1 MGFIYLL
8 YNDEGKGYIG
18 RTTDIKRRIYHHKSN
33 KNTTNSKLLGTFK
46 CEILE
51 ICENDYL
58 YDYERY
64 YYDMYN
70 EMFPNMIVNKRMPLQ
85 SAKEWYKKNTDRLA
99 ELQKERN
106 IKHPNKKREQRI
118 KWLENNAE
126 KMKQYQKE
134 YYKERYRLKKSLQ
147 I

>member
-18 RTTDIKRRIYHHKSN
+18 RTKNIERRIYGHKSN

-51 ICENDYL
+51 ICENDCL

-70 EMFPNMIVNKRMPLQ
+70 EMFPNMIVNERIPLQ
-85 SAKEWYKKNTDRLA
+85 TQKEWYENNADRLSA
-99 ELQKERN
+99 LQKERN
-106 IKHPNKKREQRI
+106 KKNPEKKVEQRK

-126 KMKQYQKE
+126 KMKQYQK
-134 YYKERYRLKKSLQ
+134 KIL
-147 I
+147 